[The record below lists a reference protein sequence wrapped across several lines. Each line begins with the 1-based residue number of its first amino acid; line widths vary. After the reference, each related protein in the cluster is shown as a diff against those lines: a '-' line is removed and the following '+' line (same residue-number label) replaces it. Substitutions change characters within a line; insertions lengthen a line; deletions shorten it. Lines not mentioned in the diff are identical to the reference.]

1 MAGNSSLIQN
11 TFVQKDEDAE
21 MKFPYRILNDLSKK
35 LKVAEATIAKM
46 LGEREA
52 RENVENDQINNLKQK
67 ISELAYENNRYHLAI
82 SNCTFSVSDDDDPD
96 ASSSDASIT
105 DSIPVSFGLP
115 SSDPGSLSSTI
126 PTLMPVSDV
135 KEKQADT
142 VVKRKDK
149 SFINRMAKTLT
160 KLEAKYQI
168 PEHKRKKRLF
178 SRKKRTNP
186 IVPKELTS
194 IYHVLAAPESDAMTV
209 PDPFHL
215 TWGKGSGAATASGS
229 GAARPW

>member
-1 MAGNSSLIQN
+1 MAGNSSLVQN
-11 TFVQKDEDAE
+11 TFVQQDDDAE

-52 RENVENDQINNLKQK
+52 RENVENDLINNLKRK

-82 SNCTFSVSDDDDPD
+82 SNCTFCASDDPDDSD

-105 DSIPVSFGLP
+105 DSILGSFGLP
-115 SSDPGSLSSTI
+115 SPDPGSLSSTI
-126 PTLMPVSDV
+126 PTLMPGSDV

-149 SFINRMAKTLT
+149 SFINRMAKTLA
-160 KLEAKYQI
+160 KLEAKY
-168 PEHKRKKRLF
+168 
-178 SRKKRTNP
+178 T
-186 IVPKELTS
+186 
-194 IYHVLAAPESDAMTV
+194 
-209 PDPFHL
+209 
-215 TWGKGSGAATASGS
+215 
-229 GAARPW
+229 